1 MYAYLPQAF
10 QGPGRF
16 HETHGVESRVH
27 QFALVD
33 RMDDGRAAQGAVH
46 ELVSGLEQRH
56 VVLEVTKG
64 RVLWVQVQLD
74 RQRVTGRNELYAAGV
89 RVRPRR
95 SGTIHVAQQ
104 AQTAVVVVSVRVR
117 LIRDR
122 GPVRAETPV
131 CGRLLL
137 RFPYQQLVAF
147 AVPAIVVLF
156 DGRSIVMVL

>member
-33 RMDDGRAAQGAVH
+33 RIDDGRAAQRAVH

-56 VVLEVTKG
+56 VVLEVTEG
-64 RVLWVQVQLD
+64 RVLRVQVQLD
-74 RQRVTGRNELYAAGV
+74 RQRVAGRNELNAAGV
-89 RVRPRR
+89 RVGRR
-95 SGTIHVAQQ
+95 AVHVAQQ
-104 AQTAVVVVSVRVR
+104 AQTAVVVVPVRAR
-117 LIRDR
+117 LIRGR

-131 CGRLLL
+131 GGRLLL

-147 AVPAIVVLF
+147 AVPAVVVLF